1 MKVDT
6 MRSVDYYIGVP
17 LCFALTIVK
26 KIFSLFSS
34 RSTGPRS
41 TNILLIEMSE
51 MGSTILADPA
61 MRKLK
66 RVLNA
71 NLYFAIFKKNTPSLE
86 LLGTIPK
93 ENIYT
98 IDDRGFL
105 SLASD
110 AFMFL
115 FWTRRNRI
123 DAVIDME
130 LFSRFTALLT
140 GLSGAKKTVGFHAF
154 FNEGLYRGDLLT
166 HKVAYNP
173 HLHISKNFIAL
184 ANALSS
190 DKAQVPYSKTHIS
203 DDEITLPKVTVLE
216 GAKEA
221 IRRKIKSACPD
232 YDEGKHRIVL
242 FNANASELLP
252 IRRWPQENYIS
263 LVRMIIERYPNVV
276 ILLTGGK
283 SERPGLD
290 AITTDVQSNRC
301 VNFAGHTSLSELPAL
316 YTVSV
321 FMLSNDSGPPHF
333 ASVTNMPTFVF
344 FGPETPKL
352 YGPLGN
358 ATPIYAGL
366 ACSPCVSAAN
376 HRKTACSDNVCLQVI
391 TPEQVFNVLTPR
403 LEETK

>member
-1 MKVDT
+1 M
-6 MRSVDYYIGVP
+6 
-17 LCFALTIVK
+17 
-26 KIFSLFSS
+26 
-34 RSTGPRS
+34 
-41 TNILLIEMSE
+41 
-51 MGSTILADPA
+51 
-61 MRKLK
+61 
-66 RVLNA
+66 
-71 NLYFAIFKKNTPSLE
+71 
-86 LLGTIPK
+86 
-93 ENIYT
+93 
-98 IDDRGFL
+98 
-105 SLASD
+105 
-110 AFMFL
+110 
-115 FWTRRNRI
+115 
-123 DAVIDME
+123 
-130 LFSRFTALLT
+130 
-140 GLSGAKKTVGFHAF
+140 
-154 FNEGLYRGDLLT
+154 LT

-216 GAKEA
+216 RAKEA

-263 LVRMIIERYPNVV
+263 LARMIVERYPNVV

-290 AITTDVQSNRC
+290 AITTAVQSNRC

-316 YTVSV
+316 YTVGA

-344 FGPETPKL
+344 
-352 YGPLGN
+352 
-358 ATPIYAGL
+358 
-366 ACSPCVSAAN
+366 SAQRPQNFTGHSAMQ
-376 HRKTACSDNVCLQVI
+376 RRFMPD
-391 TPEQVFNVLTPR
+391 
-403 LEETK
+403 

>member
-6 MRSVDYYIGVP
+6 MRKVDYYIGVP
-17 LCFALTIVK
+17 LCFIVTIVK
-26 KIFSLFSS
+26 KIFSFSS
-34 RSTGPRS
+34 SQGTGPRP

-71 NLYFAIFKKNTPSLE
+71 NLYFAIFKKNSPSLE
-86 LLGTIPK
+86 LLGTVPK

-98 IDDRGFL
+98 VDDSGL
-105 SLASD
+105 LPLASD
-110 AFMFL
+110 AFKFL

-173 HLHISKNFIAL
+173 HLHITKNFIAL
-184 ANALSS
+184 ANALISE
-190 DKAQVPYSKTHIS
+190 KTELPFSKTLIS
-203 DDEITLPKVTVLE
+203 DEEMTLPKVDVDE
-216 GAKEA
+216 GAKEEM
-221 IRRKIKSACPD
+221 RRKIKNACPE
-232 YDEGKHRIVL
+232 YEEGRHRTVL

-263 LVRMIIERYPNVV
+263 LVRMILDHYPKVV

-283 SERPGLD
+283 SERQGLD
-290 AITTDVQSNRC
+290 AITTAVQSNRC
-301 VNFAGHTSLSELPAL
+301 VNFAGHTSLSDLPAL
-316 YTVSV
+316 YSV
-321 FMLSNDSGPPHF
+321 GSFMLSNDSGPPHF
-333 ASVTNMPTFVF
+333 ASVTDMPTFVI

-358 ATPIYAGL
+358 STPIYAGL
-366 ACSPCVSAAN
+366 ACSPCVSASN
-376 HRKTACSDNVCLQVI
+376 HRKTACTDNVCLQVI
-391 TPEQVFNVLTPR
+391 TPEQVFGVLRPQ
-403 LEETK
+403 LEEIK

>member
-6 MRSVDYYIGVP
+6 MRKVDYYIGVP
-17 LCFALTIVK
+17 LCFIVTIVK
-26 KIFSLFSS
+26 KIFSFFSS
-34 RSTGPRS
+34 QGTGLRPA
-41 TNILLIEMSE
+41 NILLIEMSE

-71 NLYFAIFKKNTPSLE
+71 NLYFAIFKKNSPSLE
-86 LLGTIPK
+86 LLGTVPK

-98 IDDRGFL
+98 VDDSGL
-105 SLASD
+105 LPLASD
-110 AFMFL
+110 AFKFL

-173 HLHISKNFIAL
+173 HLHITKNFIAL
-184 ANALSS
+184 ANALISE
-190 DKAQVPYSKTHIS
+190 KTELPFSKTLIS
-203 DDEITLPKVTVLE
+203 DEEMTLPKVDVDE
-216 GAKEA
+216 GAKEE
-221 IRRKIKSACPD
+221 IRRKIKNACPE
-232 YDEGKHRIVL
+232 YEEGRHRIVL

-263 LVRMIIERYPNVV
+263 LVRMILDHYPKVV

-283 SERPGLD
+283 SERQGLD
-290 AITTDVQSNRC
+290 AITTAVQSSRC
-301 VNFAGHTSLSELPAL
+301 VNFAGHTSLSDLPAL
-316 YTVSV
+316 YSV
-321 FMLSNDSGPPHF
+321 GSFMLSNDSGPPHF
-333 ASVTNMPTFVF
+333 ASVTDMPTFVI

-358 ATPIYAGL
+358 STPIYAGL
-366 ACSPCVSAAN
+366 ACSPCVSASN
-376 HRKTACSDNVCLQVI
+376 HRKTACTDNVCLQVI
-391 TPEQVFNVLTPR
+391 TPEQVFGVLRPQ
-403 LEETK
+403 LEEIK